1 MQKAK
6 FLSLNWK
13 DAIHGVLV
21 AFFGSLMY
29 SVYDLLS
36 SGKLPTTWADFK
48 PILVSALVF
57 TVGYIIKNLFSNS
70 AGNFAQSESKA
81 PTIVELP
88 QSQSNTDIT
97 VKQTIT
103 TEPKP

>member
-21 AFFGSLMY
+21 AFLGSIMY
-29 SVYDLLS
+29 SLYDLLN

-57 TVGYIIKNLFSNS
+57 TVGYIIKNFLSNS
-70 AGNFAQSESKA
+70 AGNFAQPESKA
-81 PTIVELP
+81 PTTVTIPQPESNKDVVE
-88 QSQSNTDIT
+88 QTTT
-97 VKQTIT
+97 VLT
-103 TEPKP
+103 PKN

>member
-13 DAIHGVLV
+13 DAIHGILV
-21 AFFGSLMY
+21 AFLGSLTY
-29 SVYDLLS
+29 SVYDLLN

-57 TVGYIIKNLFSNS
+57 TIGYIIKNFFSNS
-70 AGNFAQSESKA
+70 AGNFAQSEQKA
-81 PTIVELP
+81 PTIYSVPKPEA
-88 QSQSNTDIT
+88 NTDIT
-97 VKQTIT
+97 VQQTIT
-103 TEPKP
+103 PKSNQ